1 MAPKGTSTSVSLL
14 YVDRPIFNFVRYV
27 DNLERALRES
37 QHDRFD
43 LRWDNDDFV
52 VFDIDGSR
60 VVLGYCDLVSES
72 LHQVGVPAAYAA
84 ALVLAVGPSGRDWM
98 EQPIADNARELCM
111 SVIERIQNRNSADLI
126 LWTETP
132 GVFTAD
138 TFDSLVDAAIS
149 TPLVEPEVE
158 DDQDSANIFA
168 STPTPQIIDRFGEPP
183 VARLLDRMAS
193 EIRPVVR
200 PVAEI
205 RPQHDSLH
213 PTRVTERPTL
223 PDYAIPAEPVITPT
237 LATAEVAPMI
247 QPRKPACPDM
257 ARIREALYPP
267 EPEGERREKEPL
279 VRRITLYSLN
289 TTLMIVAPPI
299 GAALLTYN
307 ILGRENSRTTARVMA
322 LTGVVFAITH
332 AFLRG
337 HFHLGA

>member
-60 VVLGYCDLVSES
+60 VVLGYCDLVSEAV
-72 LHQVGVPAAYAA
+72 HQLGAPSAYAA
-84 ALVLAVGPSGRDWM
+84 ALVLAVGPSGRNWM
-98 EQPIADNARELCM
+98 PQPIADNARELCQ

-149 TPLVEPEVE
+149 TPLAEAE
-158 DDQDSANIFA
+158 DEMADSETANIFA
-168 STPTPQIIDRFGEPP
+168 STPVPQIIDRFGEPP
-183 VARLLDRMAS
+183 VGRLLDRMA
-193 EIRPVVR
+193 
-200 PVAEI
+200 AEI
-205 RPQHDSLH
+205 RPHETAEIRPHDSLH

-223 PDYAIPAEPVITPT
+223 PTYA
-237 LATAEVAPMI
+237 LVAAPEAMPMPE
-247 QPRKPACPDM
+247 QRKPSPPDM
-257 ARIREALYPP
+257 ARIRDALYPP
-267 EPEGERREKEPL
+267 EPEGERRKKEPL

-289 TTLMIVAPPI
+289 ATLMIAAPPI
-299 GAALLTYN
+299 GAALMTYSV
-307 ILGRENSRTTARVMA
+307 LGRENSRTTARVMA

-332 AFLRG
+332 AYLRG
-337 HFHLGA
+337 HFHLGT

>member
-1 MAPKGTSTSVSLL
+1 L

-60 VVLGYCDLVSES
+60 VVLGYCDLVSEAV
-72 LHQVGVPAAYAA
+72 HQLGEPAAYAA
-84 ALVLAVGPSGRDWM
+84 ALVLAVGPSGRNWM
-98 EQPIADNARELCM
+98 PQPIAENARELCM

-138 TFDSLVDAAIS
+138 TFDSLVDAAIT
-149 TPLVEPEVE
+149 TPLAEAEAE
-158 DDQDSANIFA
+158 DETDSDSANLFA
-168 STPTPQIIDRFGEPP
+168 STPVPKIIDRFGEPP
-183 VARLLDRMAS
+183 VGRLLDRMA
-193 EIRPVVR
+193 
-200 PVAEI
+200 AEI
-205 RPQHDSLH
+205 RPQAALH
-213 PTRVTERPTL
+213 PTRVTERPTV
-223 PDYAIPAEPVITPT
+223 PEYAIVA
-237 LATAEVAPMI
+237 AAEVVPVPD
-247 QPRKPACPDM
+247 QRKPSPPDM

-267 EPEGERREKEPL
+267 EPEGERRRKEPL

-289 TTLMIVAPPI
+289 MTLMIAAPPI
-299 GAALLTYN
+299 GAALMTYN
-307 ILGRENSRTTARVMA
+307 VLGREDSRTTARVMA

-332 AFLRG
+332 VLLGG
-337 HFHLGA
+337 HFHIGA